1 MSLIKFLLYKK
12 KDKSVLASK
21 QYGKGKVEV
30 KELETSIL
38 AKKKYNHNNE
48 QTKENIK

>member
-12 KDKSVLASK
+12 VDIPVLASK
-21 QYGKGKVEV
+21 KYGKAKVEV

-38 AKKKYNHNNE
+38 AKKKYNQKTE